1 MDLAAEQDLALV
13 QQALQGVA
21 VRAVSAF
28 HLLQEHLV
36 AVEALGANGLM
47 EVITLVVAVVALAE
61 EPQEESAVAELV
73 AETIPTVATE
83 QQTLAAVVAEN
94 AQ

>member
-1 MDLAAEQDLALV
+1 M
-13 QQALQGVA
+13 
-21 VRAVSAF
+21 
-28 HLLQEHLV
+28 
-36 AVEALGANGLM
+36 
-47 EVITLVVAVVALAE
+47 LVVVAAALAE